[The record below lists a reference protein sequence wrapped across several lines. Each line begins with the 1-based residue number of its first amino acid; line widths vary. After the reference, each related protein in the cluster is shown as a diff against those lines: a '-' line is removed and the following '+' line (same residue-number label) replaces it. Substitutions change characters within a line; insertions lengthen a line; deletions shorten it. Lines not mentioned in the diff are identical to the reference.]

1 MLVEL
6 PSDIYD
12 TESVRRID
20 RRAIEEAGLSGYVL
34 MQRAAAAAL
43 ATAARAFPEARRWQ
57 IVCGA
62 GNNGG
67 DGYVLARLAG
77 ERGIDVSVIAL
88 ADPGSLSG
96 DAATAYADFARAGG
110 AVRPWRGALD
120 AGAELLVD
128 AILGSGLSRNVEG
141 PFAEAVNAI
150 NEHPAAVLAL
160 DVPSGISSD
169 TGKVMGTAVHA
180 DHTVTFVGLKS
191 GLFLGRAA
199 DFTGRLSFAG
209 LDVPPECRAPER
221 PRMRRLGPADIRRE
235 LPARRR
241 NAHKGDF
248 GHLLLV
254 GGAPGMPGAIRLAG
268 EGALRAGAGR
278 VTVVT
283 HPANRGTVLA
293 GRPELMCHGIE
304 EGDGRALSR
313 LLKRVSTLAI
323 GPGLGTEDWGS
334 ELLEEC
340 LRHELPAVLDA
351 DALNLLAGNPQ
362 RRDDWILTPHPGEA
376 GRLLGQSA
384 VAVQGDRLRSL
395 ALLQGRYGGTVVLKG
410 AGTLV
415 SAGSAAPWICTAGN
429 AGMASPGMGDV
440 LTGIIAGLLAQGLG
454 GETAARIGVLAHA
467 AAGDAAAGAAPRG
480 LLASDLLANLRP
492 WLNP

>member
-1 MLVEL
+1 MEL

-20 RRAIEEAGLSGYVL
+20 RRAIEEAGIGGYVL

-43 ATAARAFPEARRWQ
+43 EAAGREFPRARRWQ

-67 DGYVLARLAG
+67 DGYVLARRAG
-77 ERGIDVSVIAL
+77 ERGIDVSVVAL

-96 DAATAYADFARAGG
+96 DAATAYADFAGIGG
-110 AVRPWRGALD
+110 AVRPWRGTLD
-120 AGAELLVD
+120 AGAGLLVD

-141 PFAEAVNAI
+141 AFAEAVNAV
-150 NEHPAAVLAL
+150 NDHPAAVLAL

-180 DHTVTFVGLKS
+180 DHTITFVGLKS
-191 GLFLGRAA
+191 GLFLARAA
-199 DFTGRLSFAG
+199 DFTGTLSFAG
-209 LDVPPECRAPER
+209 LDIPPECRAPER
-221 PRMRRLGPADIRRE
+221 PQMRRIDPADIRRQ
-235 LPARRR
+235 LPPRRR
-241 NAHKGDF
+241 SAHKGDF

-254 GGAPGMPGAIRLAG
+254 GGGPGMPGAIRLAG

-278 VTVVT
+278 VTVAT
-283 HPANRGTVLA
+283 HPANCAVVMA
-293 GRPELMCHGIE
+293 GRPELMCHGVE
-304 EGDGRALSR
+304 DGRALLR
-313 LLKRVSTLAI
+313 LLKRVSTVAI
-323 GPGLGTEDWGS
+323 GPGLGTDEWAF
-334 ELLEEC
+334 ELLDAC
-340 LRHELPAVLDA
+340 VKQAVPAVLDA
-351 DALNLLAGNPQ
+351 DALNLLAKNPR

-395 ALLQGRYGGTVVLKG
+395 ASLRDLYGGTVVLKG

-415 SAGSAAPWICTAGN
+415 SAESGSPWLCTAGN
-429 AGMASPGMGDV
+429 PGMASPGMGDV
-440 LTGIIAGLLAQGLG
+440 LTGIVAGLLAQGLA
-454 GETAARIGVLAHA
+454 GETAAKVGVMAHA

-480 LLASDLLANLRP
+480 LLASDVLSNLRP